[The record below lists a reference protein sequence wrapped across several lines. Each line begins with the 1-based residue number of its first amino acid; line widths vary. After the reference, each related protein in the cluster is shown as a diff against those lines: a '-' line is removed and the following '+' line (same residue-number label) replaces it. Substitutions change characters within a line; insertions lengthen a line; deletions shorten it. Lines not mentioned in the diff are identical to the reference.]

1 MFIWNVELAWNFN
14 KRRLHSSPYVGHLKL
29 CAEEK
34 KGFTCLQSSLIYK
47 KGSVVTRIYVYTKC
61 HPLTIEMNMP
71 AKWTVFFLVSWF
83 FLSLPRCHF
92 LLCFA
97 MIQVDILYSIINMQ
111 HYIDL
116 LLFLFDSIS
125 EIDEIATVTR
135 KRPVSWKSINLK
147 SQKIDKQIQIN
158 QSKSSNQT

>member
-29 CAEEK
+29 CAEERRDLLAFK
-34 KGFTCLQSSLIYK
+34 AVWYTK
-47 KGSVVTRIYVYTKC
+47 KGSVVTRIYIQNVTRWQ
-61 HPLTIEMNMP
+61 L
-71 AKWTVFFLVSWF
+71 KWICQQNGRCSFWYLGF

-92 LLCFA
+92 FLCHDMGWYF
-97 MIQVDILYSIINMQ
+97 IFIINMQ

-125 EIDEIATVTR
+125 EIDEIASVTR
-135 KRPVSWKSINLK
+135 RRPVPRKSINFK
-147 SQKIDKQIQIN
+147 S
-158 QSKSSNQT
+158 

>member
-1 MFIWNVELAWNFN
+1 M
-14 KRRLHSSPYVGHLKL
+14 RRGKT
-29 CAEEK
+29 
-34 KGFTCLQSSLIYK
+34 GFTCLQSSLIYK
-47 KGSVVTRIYVYTKC
+47 KRVRCHTHIYTKC

-83 FLSLPRCHF
+83 FVLVLPRCHF

-111 HYIDL
+111 HSRQHYVDL

-135 KRPVSWKSINLK
+135 KRPVSRKSINFK
-147 SQKIDKQIQIN
+147 S
-158 QSKSSNQT
+158 

>member
-29 CAEEK
+29 CAEERRDLLAFK
-34 KGFTCLQSSLIYK
+34 AVWFTK
-47 KGSVVTRIYVYTKC
+47 KGSVVTRIYIQNVTRWQ
-61 HPLTIEMNMP
+61 L
-71 AKWTVFFLVSWF
+71 KWICQQNGRFSFWYLGFFFLV
-83 FLSLPRCHF
+83 LPRCHF

-111 HYIDL
+111 HSRQHYVDL

-135 KRPVSWKSINLK
+135 KRPVSRKSINFK
-147 SQKIDKQIQIN
+147 S
-158 QSKSSNQT
+158 

>member
-1 MFIWNVELAWNFN
+1 MRRRKEGIYLPSKQFDLQ
-14 KRRLHSSPYVGHLKL
+14 KRVRCHTH
-29 CAEEK
+29 
-34 KGFTCLQSSLIYK
+34 I
-47 KGSVVTRIYVYTKC
+47 YTKC

-135 KRPVSWKSINLK
+135 KRPVSRKSINLSRK
-147 SQKIDKQIQIN
+147 KLTNKF
-158 QSKSSNQT
+158 K